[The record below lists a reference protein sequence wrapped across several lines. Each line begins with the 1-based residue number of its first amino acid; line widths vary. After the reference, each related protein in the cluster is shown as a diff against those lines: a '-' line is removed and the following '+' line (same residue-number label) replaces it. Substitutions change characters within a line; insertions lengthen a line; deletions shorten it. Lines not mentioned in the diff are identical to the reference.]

1 MKMKKWVVK
10 WLMQRQMRKRGF
22 AGYEPYVFFEMQQG
36 DYQLKIAK
44 TDEEVLECLELR
56 KKVFGDELGA
66 QIKNQVD
73 WDGFDVYF
81 DHLYVRDLKSRQ
93 VVGTYRLRYSKANEA
108 CYTQQEFYLGS
119 LSYLSDSYLEL
130 GRACI
135 HPDFRQGSVMSLLWR
150 GIAEYMEKTGSQF
163 LIGCSSV
170 NQVSD
175 EQMAMIWYYF
185 MKKGYVWDMPLCMAK
200 DEYAVKHFDR
210 YLAVVSEEM
219 QGRAVE
225 SLARLV
231 PGLLHS
237 YLKMGAKI
245 ASYPAWDKE
254 FGCFDFVTVLK
265 KEDLRMSAR
274 NRFLG
279 RSRKTADL
287 NHSV

>member
-108 CYTQQEFYLGS
+108 CYTHSLGFFVS
-119 LSYLSDSYLEL
+119 PRGTPSMAQLQRASPLAIHGAEAS
-130 GRACI
+130 GRRKN
-135 HPDFRQGSVMSLLWR
+135 P
-150 GIAEYMEKTGSQF
+150 GI
-163 LIGCSSV
+163 
-170 NQVSD
+170 
-175 EQMAMIWYYF
+175 
-185 MKKGYVWDMPLCMAK
+185 
-200 DEYAVKHFDR
+200 
-210 YLAVVSEEM
+210 
-219 QGRAVE
+219 
-225 SLARLV
+225 
-231 PGLLHS
+231 
-237 YLKMGAKI
+237 
-245 ASYPAWDKE
+245 
-254 FGCFDFVTVLK
+254 
-265 KEDLRMSAR
+265 
-274 NRFLG
+274 
-279 RSRKTADL
+279 
-287 NHSV
+287 